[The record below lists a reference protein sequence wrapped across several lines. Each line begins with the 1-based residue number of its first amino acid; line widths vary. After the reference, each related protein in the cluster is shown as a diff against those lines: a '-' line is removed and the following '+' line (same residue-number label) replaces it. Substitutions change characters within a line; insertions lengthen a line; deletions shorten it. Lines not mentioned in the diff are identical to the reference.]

1 MLRADAEANGGG
13 RDVLL
18 LQFVGRHLRVRS
30 CIGMDDQALDIGH
43 VGQEEKICSLSMNC
57 QASACPPFTSKVK
70 MEPPPC
76 GKYLLYKA

>member
-43 VGQEEKICSLSMNC
+43 VGQEGENLQFVDELPGFGLS
-57 QASACPPFTSKVK
+57 AL
-70 MEPPPC
+70 
-76 GKYLLYKA
+76 YLEGEDGTATLREVLII

>member
-30 CIGMDDQALDIGH
+30 RIGMDDQALDIGH
-43 VGQEEKICSLSMNC
+43 VGQEGENLQFVDELPGFGLS
-57 QASACPPFTSKVK
+57 AL
-70 MEPPPC
+70 
-76 GKYLLYKA
+76 YLEGEDGTATLREVLII

>member
-30 CIGMDDQALDIGH
+30 RIGMDDQALDIGH
-43 VGQEEKICSLSMNC
+43 VGQKGENLQFVDELPGFGLS
-57 QASACPPFTSKVK
+57 ALDLEGEDGTATLRKVFII
-70 MEPPPC
+70 
-76 GKYLLYKA
+76 